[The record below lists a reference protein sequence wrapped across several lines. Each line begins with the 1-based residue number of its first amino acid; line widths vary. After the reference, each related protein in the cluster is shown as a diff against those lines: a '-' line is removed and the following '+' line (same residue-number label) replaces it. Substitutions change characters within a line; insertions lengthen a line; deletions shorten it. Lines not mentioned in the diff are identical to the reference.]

1 MALQPPSPP
10 SISPDQMTL
19 LRIVSTMA
27 WSDGNLAEEEV
38 EVMLTQFSQLF
49 SNGVSQAALRKEL
62 RDYLMQ
68 NLPLEELVP
77 RLSSSAEKELVLRL
91 GYQVISASART
102 PEEGN
107 INQEEAQAYQKLV
120 ALLDLPPEQVSQIE
134 QDVTQDT
141 PPRAGLIDHMAEKLR
156 DFMQDQNT

>member
-77 RLSSSAEKELVLRL
+77 QLSSSAEKELVLRL

-102 PEEGN
+102 PEEGK

-141 PPRAGLIDHMAEKLR
+141 PPQGNCMLLECL
-156 DFMQDQNT
+156 